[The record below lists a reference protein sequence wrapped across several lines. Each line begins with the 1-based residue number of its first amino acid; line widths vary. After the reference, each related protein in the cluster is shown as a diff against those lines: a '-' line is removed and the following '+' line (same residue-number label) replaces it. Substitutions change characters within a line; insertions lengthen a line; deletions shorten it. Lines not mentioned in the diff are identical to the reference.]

1 MKRKLFIGSSS
12 EGLKIAEEIKKKIE
26 QDCDDWLQCDIWKEG
41 DIFKVNSGTL
51 DSLVRASRRYDYGIL
66 VATADDKTIKRRL
79 IHKSMRDNVLFEM
92 GLFLGSLGLDR
103 AFLFANTKI
112 SVPSDFNGVTLIR
125 YHKKRDIESKVSELV
140 EHLKKTKNSYPLKP
154 LPSSALALGYY
165 ENYVVHLV
173 RKLSNEGSDWKL
185 YIIVPTEIHKLLDR
199 IKLYKE
205 NTNSNQVF
213 PERPSTYQ
221 YPNDS
226 REYWD
231 IPTTLL
237 TLDKLVDFL
246 NPVREIG
253 IDNEN
258 LEWKKQE
265 IRNFIGTLQALINKN
280 PFKDKIEFKEIK

>member
-1 MKRKLFIGSSS
+1 MKRKIFIGSSS
-12 EGLKIAEEIKKKIE
+12 EGLKIAQAIKKKIE
-26 QDCDDWLQCDIWKEG
+26 DECGDWLQCDIWNEG
-41 DIFKVNSGTL
+41 EVFKVNSGTL
-51 DSLVRASRRYDYGIL
+51 DSLIRASRRYDYGIL
-66 VATADDKTIKRRL
+66 VATADDKSIKRKI

-112 SVPSDFNGVTLIR
+112 SIPSDFNGVTLIR
-125 YHKKRDIESKVSELV
+125 YHKKSDIKPKVSELV
-140 EHLKKTKNSYPLKP
+140 DHLTKTKNSYPLKP

-165 ENYVVHLV
+165 ENYVVHLA
-173 RKLSNEGSDWKL
+173 RKLSEESPDWKL
-185 YIIVPTEIHKLLDR
+185 YIIVPTETHRLLDR
-199 IKLYKE
+199 IKRYKE
-205 NTNSNQVF
+205 ETNSNQVF
-213 PERPSTYQ
+213 HERPFTHQ
-221 YPNDS
+221 YPNDL

-246 NPVREIG
+246 NPVRGIG

-265 IRNFIGTLQALINKN
+265 IRNFIGTLQALINKD
-280 PFKDKIEFKEIK
+280 PFKDNIEFKEI

>member
-1 MKRKLFIGSSS
+1 MKRKIFIGSSS
-12 EGLKIAEEIKKKIE
+12 EGLKIAQAIKKKIE
-26 QDCDDWLQCDIWKEG
+26 DECGDWLQCDIWNEG
-41 DIFKVNSGTL
+41 EVFKVNSGTL
-51 DSLVRASRRYDYGIL
+51 DSLIRASRRYDYGIL
-66 VATADDKTIKRRL
+66 VATADDKSIKRKI

-112 SVPSDFNGVTLIR
+112 SIPSDFNGVTLIR
-125 YHKKRDIESKVSELV
+125 YHKKSDIKPKVSELV
-140 EHLKKTKNSYPLKP
+140 DHLTKTKNSYPLKP

-165 ENYVVHLV
+165 ENYVVHLA
-173 RKLSNEGSDWKL
+173 RKLSEESPDWKL
-185 YIIVPTEIHKLLDR
+185 YIIVPTETHRLLDR
-199 IKLYKE
+199 IKRYKE
-205 NTNSNQVF
+205 ETNSNQVF
-213 PERPSTYQ
+213 HERPFTHQ
-221 YPNDS
+221 YPNDL

-246 NPVREIG
+246 NPVRGIG

-265 IRNFIGTLQALINKN
+265 IRDFTGTLQALINKD
-280 PFKDKIEFKEIK
+280 PFKDNIEFKEI

>member
-1 MKRKLFIGSSS
+1 MKRKIFIGSSS
-12 EGLKIAEEIKKKIE
+12 EGLKIAQAIKKKIE
-26 QDCDDWLQCDIWKEG
+26 DECGDWLQCDIWNEG
-41 DIFKVNSGTL
+41 EVFKVNSGTL
-51 DSLVRASRRYDYGIL
+51 DSLIRASRRYDYGIL
-66 VATADDKTIKRRL
+66 VATADDKSIKRKI

-112 SVPSDFNGVTLIR
+112 SIPSDFNGVTLIR
-125 YHKKRDIESKVSELV
+125 YHKKSDIKPKVSELV
-140 EHLKKTKNSYPLKP
+140 DHLTKTKNSYPLKP

-165 ENYVVHLV
+165 ENYVVHLA
-173 RKLSNEGSDWKL
+173 RKLSEESPDWKL
-185 YIIVPTEIHKLLDR
+185 YIIVPTETHRLLDR
-199 IKLYKE
+199 IKRYKE
-205 NTNSNQVF
+205 ETNSNQVF
-213 PERPSTYQ
+213 HERPFTHQ
-221 YPNDS
+221 YPNDL

-246 NPVREIG
+246 NPVRGIG

-265 IRNFIGTLQALINKN
+265 IRNFTGTLQALINKD
-280 PFKDKIEFKEIK
+280 PFKDNIEFKEI

>member
-1 MKRKLFIGSSS
+1 MKRKIFIGSSS
-12 EGLKIAEEIKKKIE
+12 EGLKIAQAIKKKIE
-26 QDCDDWLQCDIWKEG
+26 DECGDWLQCDIWNEG
-41 DIFKVNSGTL
+41 EIFKVNSGTL

-103 AFLFANTKI
+103 AFLFANIKI

-140 EHLKKTKNSYPLKP
+140 DHLKNTKNSYPLKP

-165 ENYVVHLV
+165 EDYVVHLA
-173 RKLSNEGSDWKL
+173 RKLSEEGPDWKL
-185 YIIVPTEIHKLLDR
+185 YIIVPNEIHKLLDR

-205 NTNSNQVF
+205 ETNSNQVF

-221 YPNDS
+221 YPNSS

-246 NPVREIG
+246 NPVRGIG

-280 PFKDKIEFKEIK
+280 PFKDKIEFME

>member
-1 MKRKLFIGSSS
+1 MKRKIFIGSSS
-12 EGLKIAEEIKKKIE
+12 EGLKIAQAIKKKIE
-26 QDCDDWLQCDIWKEG
+26 DECGDWLQCDIWNEG
-41 DIFKVNSGTL
+41 EVFKVNSGTL
-51 DSLVRASRRYDYGIL
+51 DSLIRASRRYDYGIL
-66 VATADDKTIKRRL
+66 VATADDKSIKRKI

-112 SVPSDFNGVTLIR
+112 SIPSDFNGVTLIR
-125 YHKKRDIESKVSELV
+125 YHKKSDIKPKVSELV
-140 EHLKKTKNSYPLKP
+140 DHLTKTKNSYPLKP

-165 ENYVVHLV
+165 ENYVVHLA
-173 RKLSNEGSDWKL
+173 RKLSEESPDWKL
-185 YIIVPTEIHKLLDR
+185 YIIVPTETHRLLDR
-199 IKLYKE
+199 IKRYKE
-205 NTNSNQVF
+205 ETNSNQVF
-213 PERPSTYQ
+213 QERPFTHQ
-221 YPNDS
+221 YPNDI

-246 NPVREIG
+246 NPVRGIG

-265 IRNFIGTLQALINKN
+265 IRNFTGTLQALINKD
-280 PFKDKIEFKEIK
+280 PFKDNIEFKEI

>member
-1 MKRKLFIGSSS
+1 MKRKIFIGSSS
-12 EGLKIAEEIKKKIE
+12 EGLKIAQAIKKKIE
-26 QDCDDWLQCDIWKEG
+26 DECGDWLQCDIWNEG
-41 DIFKVNSGTL
+41 EVFKVNSGTL
-51 DSLVRASRRYDYGIL
+51 DSLIRASRRYDYGIL
-66 VATADDKTIKRRL
+66 VATADDKSIKRKI

-112 SVPSDFNGVTLIR
+112 SIPSDFNGVTLIR
-125 YHKKRDIESKVSELV
+125 YHKKSDIKPKVSELV
-140 EHLKKTKNSYPLKP
+140 DHLTKTKNSYPLKP

-165 ENYVVHLV
+165 ENYVVHLA
-173 RKLSNEGSDWKL
+173 RKLSEESPDWKL
-185 YIIVPTEIHKLLDR
+185 YIIVPTETHRLLDR
-199 IKLYKE
+199 IKRYKE
-205 NTNSNQVF
+205 ETNSNQVF
-213 PERPSTYQ
+213 HERPFTHQ
-221 YPNDS
+221 YPNDL

-246 NPVREIG
+246 NPVRGIG

-265 IRNFIGTLQALINKN
+265 IRNFTGTLQALINKD
-280 PFKDKIEFKEIK
+280 PFKDNIEFKEL

>member
-1 MKRKLFIGSSS
+1 MKRKIFIGSSS
-12 EGLKIAEEIKKKIE
+12 EGLMIAQAIKKKIE
-26 QDCDDWLQCDIWKEG
+26 DECGDWLQCDIWNEG
-41 DIFKVNSGTL
+41 EVFKVNSGTL
-51 DSLVRASRRYDYGIL
+51 DSLIRASRRYDYGIL
-66 VATADDKTIKRRL
+66 VATADDKSIKRKI

-112 SVPSDFNGVTLIR
+112 SIPSDFNGVTLIR
-125 YHKKRDIESKVSELV
+125 YHKKSDIKPKVSELV
-140 EHLKKTKNSYPLKP
+140 DHLTKTKNSYPLKP

-165 ENYVVHLV
+165 ENYVVHLA
-173 RKLSNEGSDWKL
+173 RKLSEESPDWKL
-185 YIIVPTEIHKLLDR
+185 YIIVPTETHRLLDR
-199 IKLYKE
+199 IKRYKE
-205 NTNSNQVF
+205 ETNSNQVF
-213 PERPSTYQ
+213 HERPFTHQ
-221 YPNDS
+221 YPNDL

-246 NPVREIG
+246 NPVRGIG

-265 IRNFIGTLQALINKN
+265 IRNFTGTLQALINKD
-280 PFKDKIEFKEIK
+280 PFKDNIEFKEI

>member
-1 MKRKLFIGSSS
+1 MKRKIFIGSSS
-12 EGLKIAEEIKKKIE
+12 EGLKIAQAIKKKIE
-26 QDCDDWLQCDIWKEG
+26 DECGDWLQCDIWNEG
-41 DIFKVNSGTL
+41 EVFKVNSGTL
-51 DSLVRASRRYDYGIL
+51 DSLIRASRRYDYGIL
-66 VATADDKTIKRRL
+66 VATADDKSIKRKI

-112 SVPSDFNGVTLIR
+112 SIPSDFNGVTLIR
-125 YHKKRDIESKVSELV
+125 YHKKSDIKPKVSELV
-140 EHLKKTKNSYPLKP
+140 DHLTKTKNSYPLKP

-165 ENYVVHLV
+165 ENYVVHLA
-173 RKLSNEGSDWKL
+173 RKLSEESPDWKL
-185 YIIVPTEIHKLLDR
+185 YIIVPAETHRLLDR
-199 IKLYKE
+199 IKRYKE
-205 NTNSNQVF
+205 ETNSNQVF
-213 PERPSTYQ
+213 HERPFTHQ
-221 YPNDS
+221 YPNDL

-246 NPVREIG
+246 NPVRGIG

-265 IRNFIGTLQALINKN
+265 IRNFTGTLQALINKD
-280 PFKDKIEFKEIK
+280 PFKDNIEFKEI

>member
-1 MKRKLFIGSSS
+1 MKRKIFIGSSS
-12 EGLKIAEEIKKKIE
+12 EGLKIAQAIKKKIE
-26 QDCDDWLQCDIWKEG
+26 DECGDWLQCDIWNEG
-41 DIFKVNSGTL
+41 EVFKVNSGTL
-51 DSLVRASRRYDYGIL
+51 DSLIRASRRYDYGIL
-66 VATADDKTIKRRL
+66 VATADDKSIKRKI

-112 SVPSDFNGVTLIR
+112 SIPSDFNGVTLIR
-125 YHKKRDIESKVSELV
+125 YHKKSDIKPKVSELV
-140 EHLKKTKNSYPLKP
+140 DYLTKTKNSYPLKP

-165 ENYVVHLV
+165 ENYVVHLA
-173 RKLSNEGSDWKL
+173 RKLSEESPDWKL
-185 YIIVPTEIHKLLDR
+185 YIIVPTETHRLLDR
-199 IKLYKE
+199 IKRYKE
-205 NTNSNQVF
+205 ETNSNQVF
-213 PERPSTYQ
+213 HERPFTHQ
-221 YPNDS
+221 YPNDL

-246 NPVREIG
+246 NPVRGIG

-265 IRNFIGTLQALINKN
+265 IRNFTGTLQALINKD
-280 PFKDKIEFKEIK
+280 PFKDNIEFKEI